1 MATVLYTSPGAGSST
16 TCNVGAGGLAGTTG
30 AGNTVVNTGAI
41 TGSVTVPSS
50 QLGSINT
57 WVTSNSI
64 TGNGNL
70 TGEGLHVTSDA
81 EFEGNIKWKGR
92 DLGKMLETIEKR
104 LAILE
109 PNPKKLKKFEALQK
123 AYDHYKLL
131 EALCHS
137 DEDEK

>member
-1 MATVLYTSPGAGSST
+1 MAYTITTPTTST
-16 TCNVGAGGLAGTTG
+16 ATYTINVGNG
-30 AGNTVVNTGAI
+30 AS
-41 TGSVTVPSS
+41 GSVTVPSS
-50 QLGSINT
+50 YFYSTGAGST
-57 WVTSNSI
+57 WSSNITSNNS
-64 TGNGNL
+64 
-70 TGEGLHVTSDA
+70 GLHVTSDA

-104 LAILE
+104 LAILQ

-137 DEDEK
+137 EDDDE